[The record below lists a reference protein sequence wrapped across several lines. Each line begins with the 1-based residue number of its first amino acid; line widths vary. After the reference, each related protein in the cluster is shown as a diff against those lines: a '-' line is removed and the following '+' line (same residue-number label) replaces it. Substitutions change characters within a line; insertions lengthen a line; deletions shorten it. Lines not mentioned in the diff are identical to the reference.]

1 MGLFNRKKQRS
12 DDTDDQNGERK
23 KEKGSWRRPAS
34 KSYRYVVPLQ
44 PPTAATL

>member
-12 DDTDDQNGERK
+12 DDADDQSGERK

-34 KSYRYVVPLQ
+34 MSPRHVVLSSV
-44 PPTAATL
+44 